1 MKINTVV
8 TSVTWQED
16 FTPFIRL
23 AKPERWKLL
32 QALAIRGQNDAYIAD
47 FAITVAQFEA
57 CIQRNR
63 FVEQDGISVVPENNE
78 AMTESY
84 AMVDP
89 AGRFFDNAQGS
100 YKYSEPILT
109 VGIEKVLK
117 QVSISPERFS
127 QRGGRYDW

>member
-1 MKINTVV
+1 M
-8 TSVTWQED
+8 
-16 FTPFIRL
+16 
-23 AKPERWKLL
+23 L
-32 QALAIRGQNDAYIAD
+32 QALAIRSQNDAYIAD
-47 FAITVAQFEA
+47 FAITAAQFEA

-63 FVEQDGISVVPENNE
+63 FVEEDGISVVPENNE

-109 VGIEKVLK
+109 VGIEKALK
-117 QVSISPERFS
+117 QLSISLERFS
-127 QRGGRYDW
+127 QRGGRYDWSHSS